1 VRTQKSVIYYRRTL
15 RTTVSRTTNSD
26 LFSDW
31 NTLLTNKTNYSIL
44 LKDHVIAS
52 LHITTSILL
61 YICMNKKHQ
70 VSCICVSLTKS

>member
-1 VRTQKSVIYYRRTL
+1 M
-15 RTTVSRTTNSD
+15 TNSG

-52 LHITTSILL
+52 LHTTATSILL
-61 YICMNKKHQ
+61 HICMNKKHQ
-70 VSCICVSLTKS
+70 ISYICVSLTKS